1 MSGEMT
7 GAMTREPFDLLT
19 FPLDG
24 LRLIEASAGTGKT
37 FSLAGLYLRLL
48 LEKQVAVRDI
58 LVMTFTKAATQELR
72 ERIRARITV
81 AARIAADP
89 DHAEAGNAEHDIAVR
104 LIAAA
109 EQQESRARIAQRL
122 RDAAARMDDATIATI
137 HGFAQQAAQE
147 NAFESALPFDRGTQ
161 VDDPG
166 LLLQAVT
173 DYWRS
178 QVLGHAPEPAR
189 AFTDLWPKP
198 DALYEDLQPGL
209 ERPYL
214 DIRHGS
220 PGSLAALWERAGNLW
235 EREHRALHELL
246 CTAVDGNH
254 LLKNKPLRQ
263 AIEASGG
270 VDALMSR
277 VAAGLAGSAAGH
289 PALPAWIADLASD
302 DGVAR
307 SVKKASL
314 KKIRPQD
321 LELVQ
326 ALAALAPAGR
336 IAALEH
342 AFSTVRGSIERR
354 KRDGR
359 LFSFADMIEMLHSAV
374 THPDRGPELARALR
388 RAWPYALVD
397 EFQDTD
403 PLQYEILRAIY
414 RNPEAGE
421 TPGSL
426 IMIGDPKQAI
436 FAFRGGD
443 VFAYLQAARD
453 ADGRYDLAVNY
464 RSSQGVLDGIDALF
478 RGPAAATAP
487 GEFLVP
493 DIRFHPVQSGRPA
506 DSPTLVRDGQR
517 LTPVTVWQLPDDA
530 NKADDARTRLV
541 DATVAGIHALLDPEQ
556 GARSR
561 DQSGHETP
569 VRPNDIAVLVSRNRD
584 AADVQRA
591 LARRGI
597 GAVCLQ
603 PDSVFASSEA
613 TDLLYFLRAAD
624 SSARPEAVRAALTT
638 PLFGLRMADLVTLS
652 EDEVAWHRHAG
663 VFQDAHEIWRT
674 RGLLAMLEPAFQ
686 AAAPRVLG
694 LEDGERR
701 MTNYLQLAELL
712 AQAETE
718 TFGFGG
724 LIHWLAH
731 QIAHPEPYAEVDA
744 QQLKLESDDELVRIT
759 TVHRAKGLEYS
770 IVFAPFTPFLGAR
783 DQKPPLIYH
792 DDAGKAWLD
801 FSVDGDGRPLANGES
816 RAESLRLLYVALTRA
831 RQACYFAWGPVNGAQ
846 NSALGWLLHAGDGIE
861 PGAVANQPRS
871 PGPATSEVVTR
882 RLQEYAARANG
893 AVRVCEL
900 PEPLQAGL
908 RVAPGAAPQGNART
922 DLPRRRADWSVT
934 SFSRLVA
941 GGKHRTADSGA
952 DDEVLE
958 LPATT
963 VPIPVEPQPLEHP
976 IALRGP
982 AFGTAVHQLLERID
996 DPAAWP
1002 APGERPQAA
1011 HLDRAVRCLL
1021 SAGLPLGEGPDRNAL
1036 LDAVCRLVAR
1046 TLHTPLPGIGP
1057 LAAVPPSRRLVEME
1071 FFLALGGEGIGHLV
1085 EVLNAHGYPIN
1096 LGSERAQQTLNGLMQ
1111 GYIDLTVEANGRYW
1125 VVDYK
1130 TNDLGGDRSDYQ
1142 GDALARAVRY
1152 GHYDLQYLIYL
1163 VALHR
1168 HLRHTLPGYDP
1179 EQHLGGAQY
1188 LFLRGLD
1195 GSGSRGVF
1203 VDTPPAA
1210 LINALDA
1217 VFGGLP
1223 AAEAAGS

>member
-1 MSGEMT
+1 MK
-7 GAMTREPFDLLT
+7 REPFDLLT

-48 LEKQVAVRDI
+48 LEKRVDVRDI

-72 ERIRARITV
+72 ERIRARIDE
-81 AARIAADP
+81 AAHIASDP
-89 DHAEAGNAEHDIAVR
+89 DPTETGNAEHDIAVR

-109 EQQESRARIAQRL
+109 QQHESRTQIAHRL

-147 NAFESALPFDRGTQ
+147 NAFDSALPFDRGTQ

-166 LLLQAVT
+166 VHLQAVT

-178 QVLGHAPEPAR
+178 QVLGQAPEPAR
-189 AFTDLWPKP
+189 AFLELWPKP
-198 DALYEDLQPGL
+198 ASLYDDLRPGL

-220 PGSLAALWERAGNLW
+220 PGLLDALAERARIRW
-235 EREHRALHELL
+235 DREHDALGALL
-246 CTAVDGNH
+246 KTAVDGNH
-254 LLKNKPLRQ
+254 LLKNKPLHQ
-263 AIEASGG
+263 AIDASGA
-270 VDALMSR
+270 VDALMAHL
-277 VAAGLAGSAAGH
+277 AAGLAGTAAGH
-289 PALPAWIADLASD
+289 PALPAWVADLATD
-302 DGVAR
+302 DGVAG

-314 KKIRPQD
+314 KTIRPQD
-321 LELVQ
+321 LDLVQ
-326 ALAALAPAGR
+326 DLAALAPAGR

-342 AFSTVRGSIERR
+342 AFTTVRASVERR

-359 LFSFADMIEMLHSAV
+359 LFSFADMIEMLHGAV
-374 THPDRGPELARALR
+374 THPERGAGLARALR

-403 PLQYEILRAIY
+403 PLQYGILRAIY
-414 RNPEAGE
+414 RSDEAAAD
-421 TPGSL
+421 PGAL

-443 VFAYLQAARD
+443 VYAYLQAARD

-478 RGPAAATAP
+478 RGPAATTAA

-493 DIRFHPVQSGRPA
+493 DIRFHPVRSGRPA
-506 DSPTLVRDGQR
+506 NDPPLLRNGQA
-517 LTPVTVWQLPDDA
+517 LAPVTVWALPGDA
-530 NKADDARTRLV
+530 IRADDARTRLV
-541 DATVAGIHALLDPEQ
+541 EATVAEIHSLLDPAR
-556 GARSR
+556 GAHTRQADGS
-561 DQSGHETP
+561 QVP
-569 VRPNDIAVLVSRNRD
+569 VRPSDIAVLVSRNRD
-584 AADVQRA
+584 AAEVQRA

-603 PDSVFASSEA
+603 PDSVFASGEA
-613 TDLLYFLRAAD
+613 TDLLYVLRAAD

-638 PLFGLRMADLVTLS
+638 PLFGLRMADLVHLTA
-652 EDEVAWHRHAG
+652 DEAAWHRHAG
-663 VFQDAHEIWRT
+663 AFQDAHETWRT
-674 RGLLAMLEPAFQ
+674 RGVLAMLEPIFQ

-759 TVHRAKGLEYS
+759 TVHRAKGLEYA
-770 IVFAPFTPFLGAR
+770 IVFAPFTPFLAAR

-792 DDAGKAWLD
+792 DARGGAWLD
-801 FSVDGDGRPLANGES
+801 FSLDGDGKPLANRES
-816 RAESLRLLYVALTRA
+816 RAEALRLLYVALTRA
-831 RQACYFAWGPVNGAQ
+831 KQACYLGWGSVNGAQ
-846 NSALGWLLHAGDGIE
+846 NSALAWLLHAADGLDPCAVDRAQKPPGWLDGAGAQQRLQDYAGRSGGGVRIE
-861 PGAVANQPRS
+861 DP
-871 PGPATSEVVTR
+871 PAT
-882 RLQEYAARANG
+882 LADG
-893 AVRVCEL
+893 FRVS
-900 PEPLQAGL
+900 
-908 RVAPGAAPQGNART
+908 PGAAPQGSART
-922 DLPRRRADWSVT
+922 DLPPRRSEWSVY

-941 GGKHRTADSGA
+941 GGKHRAADSGA
-952 DDEVLE
+952 DDEALE
-958 LPATT
+958 LPAT
-963 VPIPVEPQPLEHP
+963 PAPAPAEPRPVEHP
-976 IALRGP
+976 IDLRGP
-982 AFGTAVHQLLERID
+982 AFGTAVHQLLEWIE

-1002 APGERPQAA
+1002 APGVRLQAA
-1011 HLDRAVRCLL
+1011 HLARAERCLL
-1021 SAGLPLGEGPDRNAL
+1021 NAGLPLGEGADRAAL
-1036 LDAVCRLVAR
+1036 LDAVCRLVTH
-1046 TLHTPLPGIGP
+1046 TLHTPLPQIGP
-1057 LAAVPPSRRLVEME
+1057 LAAVAASRRLVEME
-1071 FFLALGGEGIGHLV
+1071 FFLSLGGERV
-1085 EVLNAHGYPIN
+1085 ERVLETLNTHGYPIT
-1096 LGSERAQQTLNGLMQ
+1096 LSVECAQDTLTGLMQ
-1111 GYIDLTVEANGRYW
+1111 GYIDLTVEADGRYW

-1130 TNDLGGDRSDYQ
+1130 TNDLGSDQADYE
-1142 GDALARAVRY
+1142 GEALGRAVRY

-1195 GSGSRGVF
+1195 GSGTRGVF
-1203 VDTPPAA
+1203 VDTPPAT
-1210 LINALDA
+1210 LIDALDA
-1217 VFGGLP
+1217 LFGGQP
-1223 AAEAAGS
+1223 AAQASP